1 MKDVLLED
9 RPYEKLEH
17 FGAEYLSD
25 SDLLAIIIKS
35 GTKKYGLMMLF
46 CLPIL
51 AGINFLLEDLA
62 TGWVI
67 FIDVVLALFIII
79 VLDLIVTKIQTN
91 KVLKQKQLEEEQKVL
106 EKVNKKTEQSQEVVV
121 NNNKKRKKKK

>member
-1 MKDVLLED
+1 MDD
-9 RPYEKLEH
+9 RYFFDKR
-17 FGAEYLSD
+17 
-25 SDLLAIIIKS
+25 IIKS

-51 AGINFLLEDLA
+51 AGINFLLGDLA

-91 KVLKQKQLEEEQKVL
+91 KALKQKQLEEEQKVL
-106 EKVNKKTEQSQEVVV
+106 EKVNKKTKQSQEVVV